1 MKALSSQKRVKPR
14 FARSINIERDSG
26 TNAVDGYLPVGRA
39 LEAISRLAGALDR
52 SDVEVAISITGPYGS
67 GKSSLAL
74 IIDALLGPAKDPA
87 RASAAGMLLSAA
99 PSVHAKIE
107 SARKRFGAS
116 RSGFI
121 RATATA
127 QREPI
132 TATVLRA
139 LLNGVTRFE
148 PTVTKNAELAAVRKV
163 LVKMIDAESGE
174 QRLRPDARAIREVI
188 ASLGSVAPVLLLID
202 EFGKNLE
209 AFADSRSDA
218 DLYLL
223 QELAEWTRGGD
234 GIPLALVTLQHMA
247 FDEYANSASSAQRRE
262 WAKIQGRFEDV
273 PFVDSPAQTRSL
285 IASAFEKPTKA
296 LQTAQKSWAAIESAT
311 LRRIGLTDLAN
322 DSDQIAGCWPIHP
335 VALAALPELCERYGQ
350 NERTLFSFLAGHEP
364 LSVATF
370 LEETEWAQGGALPVV
385 RMDRL
390 YDYFIEAASNLVSV
404 SANASRWL
412 EVDVRIR
419 DASGLKPPARRVLKT
434 VGLLNLV
441 SAGGTLR
448 ASRDMVCYAAAD
460 GETGTK
466 NPKQVAERLIELDAA
481 GLITYREFADEYR
494 VWQGS
499 DFDLRSAVDAARRR
513 LKDEPVSAVL
523 NRVLPLSPL
532 VAARHSHKTG
542 TLRAFERVWISA
554 DESSI
559 EPLGASDRPDGLVLY
574 VLGDNAPTRAVG
586 SRVDAK
592 PVVFA
597 TTAKAEPVID
607 AALELAAVED
617 VLSLSEEITDDWV
630 AKRELVERRYEAF
643 AALDRA
649 VHNAFGEGETKWR
662 LRKPGSAS
670 RWALSKH
677 SMGGSSVVSDACD
690 AWYPLA
696 PVIRNDLIMRHDLST
711 QAAKARR
718 LVLEGMAAHAS
729 QERLGIEGFG
739 PDATLYRSVL
749 VKNGIHKQGKTGEW
763 ELCGPPESSP
773 LFPFWEKVIS
783 VLEDSVGRRTRLDE
797 IYRGSAAPPYGV
809 REGFAPVVV
818 IAAVIVRF
826 EEIALYEHGTFRP
839 NLTPD
844 LLERL
849 LKNPANFEV
858 KFYATKTGPRSELL
872 IQLADDLRID
882 ASRTGG
888 QRRVGSVLAV
898 VSHLFA
904 VLNGVPEHI
913 RRTKL
918 LSPEAIALRKALQ
931 DAREP
936 DDLLF
941 TLIPEALGSK
951 PITPNTPPKSREITD
966 TARRLTMVCN
976 ELRDAYPALLIDMRE
991 AVAKHIGPGCDP
1003 LRESLAARARE
1014 LSGKIIDPQVL
1025 RLVVALT
1032 ADIPDEDAWLEYVA
1046 MNLSGAPP
1054 EGWTDED
1061 RKRFFV
1067 TVAEVGGVF
1076 RRIYALNAD
1085 LSARGEG
1092 FDAYRHV
1099 VTRPDGTEAVQLLA
1113 VNDEQRLAGRPILD
1127 EAVSNLGS
1135 ALGGSA
1141 ADARALLLGLLA
1153 EDDFNAVDAASQVN
1167 VIAPAY
1173 DGQVGNQR
1181 DEGRG

>member
-1 MKALSSQKRVKPR
+1 MKSLSSQKRVKPR

-74 IIDALLGPAKDPA
+74 IIDALLGPVKDPA
-87 RASAAGMLLSAA
+87 RVSASSMLLSAA
-99 PSVHAKIE
+99 PAVHSKIE
-107 SARKRFGAS
+107 SARMRFGAS

-139 LLNGVTRFE
+139 LLNGVTRFK
-148 PTVTKNAELAAVRKV
+148 PTAAKKSELDAVRRV
-163 LVKMIDAESGE
+163 ILRMIDAESGE

-188 ASLGSVAPVLLLID
+188 TALGSVAPVLLLID

-285 IASAFEKPTKA
+285 IASAFEKPSPA
-296 LQTAQKSWAAIESAT
+296 LQTAQKSWAAIESLA

-322 DSDQIAGCWPIHP
+322 DSAQIAGCWPIHP

-370 LEETEWAQGGALPVV
+370 LDETEWAKGDPLPVV

-448 ASRDMVCYAAAD
+448 ASKEMVCYAAAD
-460 GETGTK
+460 GITGTK
-466 NPKQVAERLIELDAA
+466 DLKQVAKLLIELDAA

-499 DFDLRSAVDAARRR
+499 DFDLRSAVEAARRR
-513 LKDEPVSAVL
+513 LKDEPASGVL
-523 NRVLPLSPL
+523 NRVMPLSPL

-554 DESSI
+554 AESSI
-559 EPLGASDRPDGLVLY
+559 DPLGASDRPDGLALY
-574 VLGDNAPTRAVG
+574 VLGENAPTKAVR
-586 SRVDAK
+586 SRKDAK

-597 TTAKAEPVID
+597 TTAKADPVIH

-617 VLSLSEEITDDWV
+617 VLSSSEEIADDWV

-649 VHNAFGEGETKWR
+649 VHSAFGEGETKWR
-662 LRKPGSAS
+662 LRKPGSAAN
-670 RWALSKH
+670 WTISKH

-690 AWYPLA
+690 AWYRLA

-718 LVLEGMAAHAS
+718 LVLEGLAAHAS
-729 QERLGIEGFG
+729 EERLGIEGFG

-749 VKNGIHKQGKTGEW
+749 EAHGLHKQDKAGDWILTG
-763 ELCGPPESSP
+763 PSIDSSLLP
-773 LFPFWEKVIS
+773 YWEKVIS
-783 VLEDSVGRRTRLDE
+783 ALEDSVDRRTRLDE
-797 IYRGSAAPPYGV
+797 IYRESAAPPYGV

-818 IAAVIVRF
+818 VAAVIVRF

-849 LKNPANFEV
+849 LKNPGNFEV
-858 KFYATKTGPRSELL
+858 KFYATRGGARSELL
-872 IQLADDLRID
+872 TQLADQLGIN
-882 ASRTGG
+882 AARTGP
-888 QRRVGSVLAV
+888 QRRVGSVLAI
-898 VSHLFA
+898 VSYLVA
-904 VLNGVPEHI
+904 LLNGLPEHI
-913 RRTKL
+913 RKTKE
-918 LSPEAIALRKALQ
+918 LSEDAKAVRRALQ
-931 DAREP
+931 IATEP

-941 TLIPEALGSK
+941 TEIPKAFQLK
-951 PITPNTPPKSREITD
+951 PIMPSTSPKSPDIRE
-966 TARRLTMVCN
+966 TAMRLTEVCN
-976 ELRDAYPALLIDMRE
+976 ALKGAYPALLNDIRE
-991 AVAKHIGPGCDP
+991 AVAKQIGPGCDP
-1003 LRESLAARARE
+1003 LRESLSTRARE

-1032 ADIPDEDAWLEYVA
+1032 ADIPDEDAWLAYVA

-1085 LSARGEG
+1085 LSARGDG

-1099 VTRPDGTEAVQLLA
+1099 VTRTDGTEVVQLLA

-1127 EAVSNLGS
+1127 EAVSHLGA

-1141 ADARALLLGLLA
+1141 ADARALLLGLLG

-1167 VIAPAY
+1167 VLAPAY

-1181 DEGRG
+1181 DKGRG